1 MRNVRGIGIDLCAI
15 GRMRPC
21 LTNERFLAQCLTAEE
36 RDYLS
41 GRGEQAAASLAGLW
55 AAKEAALKALGVGLS
70 VPLRDVGVT
79 HEEGGRPR
87 YCLTGRAAELAQ
99 GGELLLSI
107 THEGDMAAAFCVW
120 QAGK

>member
-1 MRNVRGIGIDLCAI
+1 MRNVRGIGVDLCAI
-15 GRMRPC
+15 DRMRAC
-21 LTNERFLAQCLTAEE
+21 LTNERFLARCLTAEE

-41 GRGEQAAASLAGLW
+41 RRGEQAAASLAGLW

-70 VPLRDVGVT
+70 VSLQEVGVT
-79 HEEGGRPR
+79 HTEGGQPQ
-87 YCLTGRAAELAQ
+87 YCLTGRARELAQ

-120 QAGK
+120 QAGE